1 MSAANGPSAGGKTS
15 LDRKFLRE
23 ESSIAQK
30 YMQRFP
36 WEMVA
41 WGLVNLA
48 VWLSIWPLTFSGVL
62 PLWGAFGL
70 STLCCTLAY
79 LPSHDAQHQSI
90 AKKGS
95 RLHWVNE
102 LIGHVSLIPIV
113 LPYKVAWI
121 AHREHHAHANDPDL
135 DPDYGFNGKN
145 VLHAIWNAIHTRQP
159 AVQAEILRKTC
170 ERSND
175 PTIPRAI
182 AEGVL
187 LNTTYYVILTALA
200 WSGYA
205 IEAFFIWWLP
215 RQLGYVYL
223 TTCLAWAPH
232 FPYEETG
239 RYRDTRA
246 WKSPVGTILSMGME
260 YHQIHHLFPRIP
272 LFQTGPAYWEMR
284 ELLAKRGVRDD
295 RPDALPVASPA
306 LEDANQGRS
315 A

>member
-102 LIGHVSLIPIV
+102 LIGHASLIPIV

-187 LNTTYYVILTALA
+187 LNTTYYVILTGLA

-272 LFQTGPAYWEMR
+272 LFQTGSAYWEMR